1 MARRATDVA
10 VAQER
15 RYTVAFANLTE
26 EPGVTVEGTG
36 FTGRDVRE
44 GFALAARRH
53 PIDLVFYDNQRD
65 NARALANAE
74 DAIAKK
80 VDLYVLYHRDPA
92 TNAAIVD
99 KLKRAGIPVIALN
112 HAAGGTPLYTIDNVA
127 AGRIA
132 GEALGDFA
140 ARNWRAQNK
149 IIAVLGPLG
158 AQAEGIPERVH
169 GVTEG
174 LKRQLPSTR
183 VVMLDTQGNP
193 AQVGALL
200 GKLVSAQPTAKILV
214 ATTDD
219 QTALAAKAALESAGR
234 LQDGAIVSHGVDRS
248 STAASTRRRR
258 STRTTG
264 AASSSGRSPSI
275 GPRRLQRA
283 APGAGDAAGPGAA
296 SAHDG
301 RPSARHGGQRLHR
314 VPALRHELRP
324 SDRISGTA
332 SRGRSPRHP
341 APSPSGLPRRS
352 GFHSDSR

>member
-1 MARRATDVA
+1 MNRSAEPPAPACGRRRFLCGVLAVAAWLGAMGGA

-26 EPGVTVEGTG
+26 EPGVTLEGTG
-36 FTGRDVRE
+36 FTGREVRE
-44 GFALAARRH
+44 GFTLAARRY

-74 DAIAKK
+74 DAIARK
-80 VDLYVLYHRDPA
+80 VDLYILYHRDPA
-92 TNAAIVD
+92 TNAAIVE

-127 AGRIA
+127 AGRMA

-149 IIAVLGPLG
+149 IVAVLGPLG
-158 AQAEGIPERVH
+158 AQAEGIPERVQ

-200 GKLVSAQPTAKILV
+200 GKLLSAQPTAKILI
-214 ATTDD
+214 AATDD

-248 STAASTRRRR
+248 IHGGMNEKKELDPNNRGSIVIGSVAFYLDRAGYDVLPLALGMLQGQTLPRARRSAIGSSRRPTSSPSTRP
-258 STRTTG
+258 TT
-264 AASSSGRSPSI
+264 
-275 GPRRLQRA
+275 
-283 APGAGDAAGPGAA
+283 
-296 SAHDG
+296 
-301 RPSARHGGQRLHR
+301 
-314 VPALRHELRP
+314 
-324 SDRISGTA
+324 
-332 SRGRSPRHP
+332 
-341 APSPSGLPRRS
+341 
-352 GFHSDSR
+352 

>member
-1 MARRATDVA
+1 MNRSAEPTAPASGRRRFLCGVLAVAAWLGAVDGA

-26 EPGVTVEGTG
+26 EPGVTLEGTG
-36 FTGRDVRE
+36 FTGREVRE
-44 GFALAARRH
+44 SFTLAARRY
-53 PIDLVFYDNQRD
+53 PIDLVSYDNQRD

-80 VDLYVLYHRDPA
+80 VDLYILYHRDSA
-92 TNAAIVD
+92 TNAAIVE
-99 KLKRAGIPVIALN
+99 KLKRAGIPVVALN

-149 IIAVLGPLG
+149 IVAVLGPLG
-158 AQAEGIPERVH
+158 AQAEGIPERVQ

-193 AQVGALL
+193 GQVGALL
-200 GKLVSAQPTAKILV
+200 GKLLSAQPTAKILI
-214 ATTDD
+214 AATDD

-248 STAASTRRRR
+248 IHGGINEKKEIDPNNRGSIVIGSVAFYLDRAGYDVLPLVLGMLQGQTLPPRTTVGHRLVTAATVF
-258 STRTTG
+258 TEY
-264 AASSSGRSPSI
+264 P
-275 GPRRLQRA
+275 PY
-283 APGAGDAAGPGAA
+283 DMN
-296 SAHDG
+296 
-301 RPSARHGGQRLHR
+301 
-314 VPALRHELRP
+314 
-324 SDRISGTA
+324 
-332 SRGRSPRHP
+332 
-341 APSPSGLPRRS
+341 
-352 GFHSDSR
+352 

>member
-1 MARRATDVA
+1 MLAAAAWLGAADGA

-26 EPGVTVEGTG
+26 EPGVTLEGTG
-36 FTGRDVRE
+36 FTGREVRE

-74 DAIAKK
+74 DAIAKR
-80 VDLYVLYHRDPA
+80 VDLYILYHRDPA
-92 TNAAIVD
+92 TNAAIVE

-112 HAAGGTPLYTIDNVA
+112 HAAGATPLYTIDNVA
-127 AGRIA
+127 AGRMA

-149 IIAVLGPLG
+149 IVAVLGPLG
-158 AQAEGIPERVH
+158 AQAEGIPERVQ

-193 AQVGALL
+193 AQVAALL
-200 GKLVSAQPTAKILV
+200 GKLLSAQPTAKILV

-248 STAASTRRRR
+248 IHGGINEKKEIDPNNRGSIVIGSVAFYLDRAGYSVLPLALGMLQGQTLPPRTTVDHRLVTAANVFTEY
-258 STRTTG
+258 
-264 AASSSGRSPSI
+264 P
-275 GPRRLQRA
+275 PY
-283 APGAGDAAGPGAA
+283 DMN
-296 SAHDG
+296 
-301 RPSARHGGQRLHR
+301 
-314 VPALRHELRP
+314 
-324 SDRISGTA
+324 
-332 SRGRSPRHP
+332 
-341 APSPSGLPRRS
+341 
-352 GFHSDSR
+352 

>member
-1 MARRATDVA
+1 MLAVAAWLGAVDGA

-26 EPGVTVEGTG
+26 EPGVTLEGTG
-36 FTGRDVRE
+36 FTGREVRE
-44 GFALAARRH
+44 SFTLAARRY

-80 VDLYVLYHRDPA
+80 VDLYILYHRDPA
-92 TNAAIVD
+92 TNAAIVE

-112 HAAGGTPLYTIDNVA
+112 HAAGATPLYTIDNVA
-127 AGRIA
+127 AGRMA

-149 IIAVLGPLG
+149 IVAVLGPLG
-158 AQAEGIPERVH
+158 AQAEGIPERVQ

-200 GKLVSAQPTAKILV
+200 GKLLSAQPTAKILI
-214 ATTDD
+214 AATDD

-248 STAASTRRRR
+248 IHGGINEKKEIDPNNRGSIVIGSVAFYLDRAGYDVLPLVLGMLQGQTLPPRTAVGHRLVTAANVFTEY
-258 STRTTG
+258 
-264 AASSSGRSPSI
+264 P
-275 GPRRLQRA
+275 PY
-283 APGAGDAAGPGAA
+283 DMN
-296 SAHDG
+296 
-301 RPSARHGGQRLHR
+301 
-314 VPALRHELRP
+314 
-324 SDRISGTA
+324 
-332 SRGRSPRHP
+332 
-341 APSPSGLPRRS
+341 
-352 GFHSDSR
+352 

>member
-1 MARRATDVA
+1 MLAVA
-10 VAQER
+10 AWLGAMDGVAAQER

-26 EPGVTVEGTG
+26 EPGLTLEGTG
-36 FTGRDVRE
+36 FTGREVRE

-80 VDLYVLYHRDPA
+80 VDLYILYHRDPA
-92 TNAAIVD
+92 TNAAVVE
-99 KLKRAGIPVIALN
+99 KLKGAGIPAMALN
-112 HAAGGTPLYTIDNVA
+112 HAAGTAPLYTIDNMA
-127 AGRIA
+127 AGRMA

-149 IIAVLGPLG
+149 IIVVLGPLG
-158 AQAEGIPERVH
+158 AHAEGIPERVQ

-174 LKRQLPSTR
+174 LKRQLPRTR

-200 GKLVSAQPTAKILV
+200 GKLLSAQPTAKILA

-248 STAASTRRRR
+248 IHGGINEKKEIDPNNR
-258 STRTTG
+258 G
-264 AASSSGRSPSI
+264 SI
-275 GPRRLQRA
+275 VIGSVAFYLDRAGYSVLPLALGMLQGQTL
-283 APGAGDAAGPGAA
+283 P
-296 SAHDG
+296 AHDG
-301 RPSARHGGQRLHR
+301 RPSARHGGKRLHR

-324 SDRISGTA
+324 SPD
-332 SRGRSPRHP
+332 PRDGV
-341 APSPSGLPRRS
+341 AR
-352 GFHSDSR
+352 

>member
-1 MARRATDVA
+1 VLAAAAWLGAADGA
-10 VAQER
+10 LAQER

-26 EPGVTVEGTG
+26 EPGVTLEGTG
-36 FTGRDVRE
+36 FTGREVRE

-53 PIDLVFYDNQRD
+53 PVDLVFYDNQRD

-127 AGRIA
+127 AGRMA

-149 IIAVLGPLG
+149 IVAVLGPLG
-158 AQAEGIPERVH
+158 AQAEGIPERVQ

-193 AQVGALL
+193 AQVAALL
-200 GKLVSAQPTAKILV
+200 GKLLSAQPTAKILV

-248 STAASTRRRR
+248 IHGGINEKKEIDPNNRGSIVIGSVAFYLDRAGYSVLPLALGMLQGQTLPPRTTVDHRLVTAANVFTEY
-258 STRTTG
+258 
-264 AASSSGRSPSI
+264 P
-275 GPRRLQRA
+275 PY
-283 APGAGDAAGPGAA
+283 DMN
-296 SAHDG
+296 
-301 RPSARHGGQRLHR
+301 
-314 VPALRHELRP
+314 
-324 SDRISGTA
+324 
-332 SRGRSPRHP
+332 
-341 APSPSGLPRRS
+341 
-352 GFHSDSR
+352 